1 MLKSG
6 TYFLSGNEACAEG
19 AIAAGCRFFAG
30 YPITPS
36 SEIGER
42 MAENMPMVNGVF
54 VQMEDEL
61 ASIGAV
67 LGASW
72 AGVKA
77 MTATSGPGFSLMQ
90 EHIGFAIATETPCVI
105 VDSQRGS
112 PGTGVVAAPM
122 QGDVF
127 QSRWGHHGG
136 MELIALAP
144 STVQEMFDLMV
155 ECFNLSEAY
164 RTPVILLADAFL
176 SHLSEKLRVP
186 KKVKLVERKKPN
198 VKPEKLRPFL
208 APKGVAPMPRFGQ
221 GYRFLVTSTS
231 HDETGMDSND
241 AESHYKLVERLNN
254 KILRD
259 KGKLTKIETRQLDD
273 AEVAVISYGTPAR
286 CVLSAVKTA
295 REEGIKAGYVRLIT
309 IWPFNNEMIG
319 KMLEH
324 VNKIIVVELNFGQI
338 VREVQRSVEAKS
350 EVYFVPEIAKL
361 PTPQKILNK
370 IREVCT

>member
-36 SEIGER
+36 TEIGER
-42 MAENMPMVNGVF
+42 MAERMPEVNGVF

-72 AGVKA
+72 AGAKA
-77 MTATSGPGFSLMQ
+77 MTATSGPGLSLMQ

-105 VDSQRGS
+105 VDAQRGS

-136 MELIALAP
+136 CELIALAP
-144 STVQEMFDLMV
+144 STVQEMFDLTID
-155 ECFNLSEAY
+155 CFNLSEAY
-164 RTPVILLADAFL
+164 RTPTILLADAFL
-176 SHLSEKLRVP
+176 SHLSEKLRIPDEV
-186 KKVKLVERKKPN
+186 KVVERKKPSG
-198 VKPEKLRPFL
+198 KSEEMRPFI

-221 GYRFLVTSTS
+221 GYHLSVTSTS
-231 HDETGMDSND
+231 HDEKGMEWT

-254 KILRD
+254 KILQD
-259 KGKLTKIETRQLDD
+259 KDKFTKIETRQLSD

-286 CVLSAVKTA
+286 SVLNAVKMA

-309 IWPFNNEMIG
+309 IWPFNNEAVG
-319 KMLEH
+319 KILEH
-324 VNKIIVVELNFGQI
+324 VNKIIVVELNLGQI
-338 VREVQRSVEAKS
+338 MREVQRSIEAKS
-350 EVYFVPEIAKL
+350 EVYFVSEIAKL
-361 PTPQKILNK
+361 PSPQKILNK
-370 IREVCT
+370 IREVCV